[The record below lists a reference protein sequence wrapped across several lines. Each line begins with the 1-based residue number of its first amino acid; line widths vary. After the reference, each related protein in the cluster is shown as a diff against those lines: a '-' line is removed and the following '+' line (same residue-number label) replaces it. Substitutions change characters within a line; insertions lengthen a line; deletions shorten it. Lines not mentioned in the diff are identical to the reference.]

1 MRHARLA
8 LAALATVAGT
18 SGCTI
23 PITAQTITGGALN
36 AGALLF
42 VDRYNE
48 GSEGTHT
55 YDVRAGADTRAT
67 LFLAAITVANRA
79 HLFPRPAP
87 EASPSRSSDNA
98 PADGDDVILARAP
111 GRAWRADDPPA
122 PETFPGRQWTP
133 APQFSI
139 RAGSPEARGDTL
151 LWVVIHRAARQ
162 VAFILLPRDDH
173 ATRVAFVPY
182 DPPADVLMSVPSDH
196 AQRNAVEALH
206 QAFYF
211 KALEHLGRETLIHR
225 QVVGP

>member
-1 MRHARLA
+1 MKCACLALGA
-8 LAALATVAGT
+8 LAAVAGA

-48 GSEGTHT
+48 GSDGAHS
-55 YDVRAGADTRAT
+55 YDVDAGADT
-67 LFLAAITVANRA
+67 LAALFRAAISDANRA
-79 HLFPRPAP
+79 GLFPRPERA
-87 EASPSRSSDNA
+87 EASPVRPSEGVR
-98 PADGDDVILARAP
+98 ADGDDVILARAP

-139 RAGSPEARGDTL
+139 RAGSPETRGDTL
-151 LWVVIHRAARQ
+151 LWVVTHRAARQ
-162 VAFILLPRDDH
+162 VAFILVPRGDA

-182 DPPADVLMSVPSDH
+182 DPPADVLLSVPSDH

-211 KALEHLGRETLIHR
+211 MALEHLGRETFNYR
-225 QVVGP
+225 QSAP